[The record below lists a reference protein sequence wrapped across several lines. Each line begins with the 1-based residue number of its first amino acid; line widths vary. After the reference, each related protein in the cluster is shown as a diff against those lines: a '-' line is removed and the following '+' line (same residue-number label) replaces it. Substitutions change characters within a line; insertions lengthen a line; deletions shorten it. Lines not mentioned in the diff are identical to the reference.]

1 MRKQSLFVTAATA
14 VISAALLA
22 ACSGGAT
29 QGTGTGLPSTG
40 ATASKGLLDPARSGV
55 AAKFLGMIGHA
66 HAAKQHGVS
75 PDSFGSRHI
84 WVTDFGT
91 GATDIVKYNT
101 WAGQGSFSTG
111 MNGPDGDWV
120 DKAHPQD
127 LYVANYAGPNIT
139 EYTGANNGNP
149 PTLAYTYSAGMADP
163 VDVTT
168 DKNGNVYE
176 ADYNYTVA
184 GGGYVN
190 EYAQMSNT
198 VVASCSPGGNA
209 EGVAVDKH
217 GNVFVAY
224 NNISSFVGNIV
235 EYPHGLAA
243 SGCVGTVLP
252 ITFGFLGGIALDKVS
267 GNLIVCDQTGPSFS
281 GAAVD
286 VVSYSSGYTAIA
298 GTLGSGYSDPFHV
311 TIDMANDKAYVAD
324 LSAAVVQVLNYPA
337 GTNITTLGS
346 ANGLTQPASAVDTH
360 NSVVNL

>member
-22 ACSGGAT
+22 ACSGGT
-29 QGTGTGLPSTG
+29 SPGTSTGLPSAG
-40 ATASKGLLDPARSGV
+40 ASQSKGLFDPARSGV
-55 AAKFLGMIGHA
+55 APKFLGMIGHA
-66 HAAKQHGVS
+66 HAAKRRGVS
-75 PDSFGSRHI
+75 PDNFGNRHI

-120 DKAHPQD
+120 DKTHPQD
-127 LYVANYAGPNIT
+127 LYVANYAGPYIT

-149 PTLAYTYSAGMADP
+149 PTLAYTYSTGIADP

-198 VVASCSPGGNA
+198 VIASCSPGGNV

-217 GNVFVAY
+217 GNVFVSY
-224 NNISSFVGNIV
+224 NNTSSFVGNIV
-235 EYPHGLAA
+235 EYSGGLAA
-243 SGCVGTVLP
+243 SHCVGTVLP

-267 GNLIVCDQTGPSFS
+267 GNLIVCDQTGPNFS

-286 VVSYSSGYTAIA
+286 VVGYPSYSSVT

-324 LSAAVVQVLNYPA
+324 LGAGVVQVLNYPS
-337 GTNITTLGS
+337 GTSITTLGS
-346 ANGLTQPASAVDTH
+346 ANGITQPASAVDTH

>member
-22 ACSGGAT
+22 ACSGGAS
-29 QGTGTGLPSTG
+29 QGTSAGLPSTG
-40 ATASKGLLDPARSGV
+40 ASQSKGLFDPARSGV
-55 AAKFLGMIGHA
+55 APKFLGMIGHA
-66 HAAKQHGVS
+66 HAAKQHGVT
-75 PDSFGSRHI
+75 PDSFGMRHI

-101 WAGQGSFSTG
+101 WVGQGSFTTG

-120 DKAHPQD
+120 DKAGPD
-127 LYVANYAGPNIT
+127 LYVANYAGPYIT
-139 EYTGANNGNP
+139 EYSNAKTGNP
-149 PTLAYTYSAGMADP
+149 PGQVYTYSTGMADP

-168 DKNGNVYE
+168 DKLGNVYE
-176 ADYNYTVA
+176 ADYNYTVS

-190 EYAQMSNT
+190 EYAHMSNT
-198 VVASCSPGGNA
+198 VMASCSPGGNV

-224 NNISSFVGNIV
+224 NNTSSFVGNIV
-235 EYPHGLAA
+235 EYPGGLAA
-243 SGCVGTVLP
+243 SHCSGTVLP
-252 ITFGFLGGIALDKVS
+252 ITFGFLGGIALDKIS

-286 VVSYSSGYTAIA
+286 VVGYPSYSSVT

-324 LSAAVVQVLNYPA
+324 LSAGVVQVLNYPA
-337 GTNITTLGS
+337 GTIAATLGS
-346 ANGLTQPASAVDTH
+346 AQGITQPASAVDTH